1 MRFTSAKTYIVV
13 GFVMNFAI
21 TAHALALPR
30 SQNQSDPDGHGS
42 VVVARNYGSNPIKST
57 QLYPPPSVSGHGP
70 WPKVRIDLRD
80 PNYYIVYSGTKDR
93 GGRGSADAVVNSF
106 FDNSDIQTRLE
117 WGKAHDARFKGYPNP
132 DLDSKNIHF
141 SLVGPTICGGKYRQ
155 CTVLLNRKSP
165 EEKFWIKNSY
175 GEYVLVEPNPW
186 PSIEIVGKPKDLFI
200 TFSNLKFSK
209 DPSVLGL
216 LNKFL
221 SRREV
226 RNALAVRQF
235 PKVQFSAYTDP
246 FLDRDDIHFSI
257 VGPKVCDGPR
267 RQCTASLNRNSE
279 TYWVK
284 DHYGQVIVQSQ

>member
-30 SQNQSDPDGHGS
+30 SQNQSEPDGHGS
-42 VVVARNYGSNPIKST
+42 VVVARNYGSNPITST
-57 QLYPPPSVSGHGP
+57 QPYPPPSVSGPKP
-70 WPKVRIDLRD
+70 WPKVKIDLRD

-93 GGRGSADAVVNSF
+93 GGLGSADAVVNEF
-106 FDNSDIQTRLE
+106 FDNPYIQTRLG
-117 WGKAHDARFKGYPNP
+117 WGRSNDARFKGYPTP

-165 EEKFWIKNSY
+165 KKKFWIKNAS

-186 PSIEIVGKPKDLFI
+186 PLIEIDGKPKDLFI
-200 TFSNLKFSK
+200 TFSGLKVNEDKSA
-209 DPSVLGL
+209 LEL
-216 LNKFL
+216 LNGFL
-221 SRREV
+221 TRRKARE
-226 RNALAVRQF
+226 ALNLRQF
-235 PKVQFSAYTDP
+235 LKVQFSAYTDL

-257 VGPKVCDGPR
+257 VGPKVCHGPR
-267 RQCTASLNRNSE
+267 RQCTASLNRNSGN
-279 TYWVK
+279 YWVK